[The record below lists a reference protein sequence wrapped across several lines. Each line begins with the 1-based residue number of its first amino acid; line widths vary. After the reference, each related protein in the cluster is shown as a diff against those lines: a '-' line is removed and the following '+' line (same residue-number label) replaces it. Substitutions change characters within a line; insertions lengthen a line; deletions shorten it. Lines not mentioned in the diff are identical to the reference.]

1 MKYTQTDIQYLQS
14 FRDNIDYDPIKCK
27 QQVKELLLNN
37 KHIIHVL
44 NNEELEAVDAEPN
57 DYFNVNIYPLYVI
70 KPIQHNVQN
79 FITFQVGSTDIPQY
93 DKTKKYLQI
102 TFIILCNIGNI
113 IEKDTSLP
121 RHDLLGALIQ
131 DQFNYTNICGK
142 KIKLVEDKEIVTDND
157 YVGRQMIFEQYV
169 DNNLVRTRDG
179 KARFSNK
186 DLYAQVP
193 QSED

>member
-157 YVGRQMIFEQYV
+157 YAGRQMIFEQYV

-186 DLYAQVP
+186 ELYAQVS